1 MMTENDRRAA
11 EALKLREEL
20 NAARFNRR
28 ELNRLGLLAG
38 GSYFGVRGLSLR
50 QALAQT
56 VTSPK
61 LTPWKDEMPVPRA
74 MGDSGHQDGYDVAKH
89 QWCKDYYEPKHEY
102 LLRAKASP
110 HKFHSDLPLSDT
122 WAYGENG
129 FGGTMIDARYGEPI
143 LIRVQ
148 NDLPADHVGFGQPE
162 IATHL
167 HNFHSASESD
177 GGPWNWTGRASTA
190 TALHH
195 VPRRVHRPPL
205 PRDLRRPAREPTTL
219 FFTTTARVHQL
230 QRLPRPGRHVPG
242 VRRRGGR
249 QRRG

>member
-1 MMTENDRRAA
+1 MMTDAARRAA

-20 NAARFNRR
+20 DAARLNRR

-38 GSYFGVRGLSLR
+38 GSYFGVRGLGLR

-61 LTPWKDEMPVPRA
+61 LAPWKDEMPVPRA

-110 HKFHSDLPLSDT
+110 HRFHSDLPLSDT

-129 FGGTMIDARYGEPI
+129 FAGTMIDARYGEPI

-177 GGPWNWTGRASTA
+177 GGPWDYYGTGGTKNHHYTMARAGSRCPTRSRPSSATA
-190 TALHH
+190 TAATCA
-195 VPRRVHRPPL
+195 RR
-205 PRDLRRPAREPTTL
+205 
-219 FFTTTARVHQL
+219 
-230 QRLPRPGRHVPG
+230 
-242 VRRRGGR
+242 
-249 QRRG
+249 